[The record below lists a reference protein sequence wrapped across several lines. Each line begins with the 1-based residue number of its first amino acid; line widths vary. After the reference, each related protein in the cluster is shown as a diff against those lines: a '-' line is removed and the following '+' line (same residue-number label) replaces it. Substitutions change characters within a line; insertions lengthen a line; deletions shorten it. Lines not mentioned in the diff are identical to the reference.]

1 MDMAGAGAVIRPR
14 RAALRQARRFWLAVH
29 LWLGLGLGGLFA
41 LLGLTG
47 SALVFYLDVDAWLN
61 PAIQVRQA
69 AAVPPAIDAVHRQL
83 RLAFPERDGPW
94 RIEMP
99 LAPDRPLLARYYK
112 PAERAAR
119 SFAPLMVT
127 LDPETLAVTSSRFWG
142 DSLMTWIYD
151 LHYSVLLDR
160 TGVTLIGIAGLIVTV
175 SLLTGVYL
183 WWPSRARLRA
193 ALRPVLRAGVV
204 RCTYDLHA
212 LGGIYSLLV
221 LLVLTLTGAALALPE
236 TARTVVA
243 PFSAVSHPPRLP
255 ERRTRPAR
263 EPLSLDAAVAIAR
276 AHFPGAEVRWI
287 ETTGAGNTPISVRL
301 HQAFEPGRRF
311 PRTQVWLDAADGR
324 VLALRDP
331 ASNSGGD
338 SVLDWLHPLHNGEAL
353 GLPGRIVV
361 CIGGLVPL
369 LLFVTGIIR
378 WRQKRRAR
386 SRSRRDTMSR

>member
-1 MDMAGAGAVIRPR
+1 MDMAGAAADIRPR
-14 RAALRQARRFWLAVH
+14 RGALRRARRFWLAVH

-61 PAIQVRQA
+61 PATQVRQA
-69 AAVPPAIDAVHRQL
+69 AAVPPPIDAVHRQL

-99 LAPDRPLLARYYK
+99 LAPDRPLMARYYK
-112 PAERAAR
+112 PAERAGR

-151 LHYSVLLDR
+151 LHYSLLLDR

-175 SLLTGVYL
+175 SLLSGLYL

-193 ALRPVLRAGVV
+193 ALRPVLRAGAV
-204 RCTYDLHA
+204 RRTYDLHA
-212 LGGIYSLLV
+212 LGGIYGLFV

-236 TARTVVA
+236 TARSVVA
-243 PFSAVSHPPRLP
+243 PFSVLTPALSLPAPPG
-255 ERRTRPAR
+255 RTER
-263 EPLSLDAAVAIAR
+263 EPLSLDAAVTIAR
-276 AHFPGAEVRWI
+276 AHFPDAEVRWI
-287 ETTGAGNTPISVRL
+287 ETTEAGNTPISVRL
-301 HQAFEPGRRF
+301 HRAFEPGRRF

-324 VLALRDP
+324 LLAVRDP
-331 ASNSGGD
+331 AGNSGGD

-361 CIGGLVPL
+361 CISGFIPL

-378 WRQKRRAR
+378 WRQKLRAR
-386 SRSRRDTMSR
+386 SRSRRDAMAR